1 MDFYKFQVENNRL
14 GIDKKYQEKIF
25 NIFEMI
31 SNSDRVGKKGTNVD
45 FYTFK
50 KLLEGHGG

>member
-1 MDFYKFQVENNRL
+1 MDFYKFQVENSRL

-31 SNSDRVGKKGTNVD
+31 SNSDRVGKKGTDVD

-50 KLLEGHGG
+50 KLLEGHDG